1 MKKLLLGFIA
11 GLLLGG
17 LAVWW
22 RTSAAPSADATVPTA
37 AMPLIRR
44 IGLELSAEQFA
55 AAGITTAVPSPLR
68 LVNHQTGYA
77 RVIDPAPLF
86 VLVAEVEAAEA
97 ASVASEKELARLR
110 QLNATGDNVS
120 ARAVETAEASTL
132 RDRSLLA
139 SAQARLRTGW
149 GDPLSEQK
157 SREALL
163 SDLSTGATALVR
175 VDVPT
180 GESPTRPP
188 HEVQLE
194 RLTGNAAAEPA
205 TVLGPVLQADPQFQG
220 RGYLTVMRNPPPPGT
235 LLRALIPTGGPDT
248 AALSVPSSAI
258 LRHQGRTMVYVETAE
273 RTYESRSVTLGH
285 SAAGDAAILDGLSAN
300 ERVVVTGAQQLLSHE
315 QLSAQN
321 GS

>member
-1 MKKLLLGFIA
+1 MKKFLLGFIA
-11 GLLLGG
+11 GLLVGS

-22 RTSAAPSADATVPTA
+22 RTSVAPSAGATVPTA
-37 AMPLIRR
+37 AIPPIRR
-44 IGLELSAEQFA
+44 LGLQLSAEQIA

-68 LVNHQTGYA
+68 LVNHQPGYA

-86 VLVAEVEAAEA
+86 TLVAEVEVAEA
-97 ASVASEKELARLR
+97 VAVASKKELARVR

-120 ARAVETAEASTL
+120 ARAVETAESSEL

-157 SREALL
+157 SREVLL

-180 GESPTRPP
+180 GEPRSRPP

-220 RGYLTVMRNPPPPGT
+220 WGYLTVMRNPPPPGT

-258 LRHQGRTMVYVETAE
+258 LRHQGRTLVYVETAE
-273 RTYESRSVTLGH
+273 RTYERRSVTLGH
-285 SAAGDAAILDGLSAN
+285 SAVGDAAIVDGLSAN